1 MRGKCVCA
9 EGWRG
14 KDCGVDICPKGC
26 SGSHGKCVDGDCKC
40 MIGWKGRD
48 CEESTCPGALAGGV
62 ECSGHGRCDV
72 NHLHEVKCICEKAYK
87 GIDCAIAKNSTAG
100 RRECASRLC
109 TSEVHGR
116 CASDDEGPCV
126 CNPGWAGAD
135 CAKLL
140 CPKSCSGNGFCTD
153 AGCRCYDGFRGEDC
167 ATPICP
173 NACSNHG
180 QCIRGDCQC
189 NPGWADRDCSLQV
202 NLRRRS
208 AEALDLPR

>member
-1 MRGKCVCA
+1 
-9 EGWRG
+9 
-14 KDCGVDICPKGC
+14 
-26 SGSHGKCVDGDCKC
+26 

-126 CNPGWAGAD
+126 CNPGWAGAA
-135 CAKLL
+135 CERLL
-140 CPKSCSGNGFCTD
+140 CPNSCSGHGICTD
-153 AGCRCYDGFRGEDC
+153 AGCR
-167 ATPICP
+167 ATTASAVRTAPRPSAPTPAPTTASASAATASATRWQTVTARC
-173 NACSNHG
+173 
-180 QCIRGDCQC
+180 
-189 NPGWADRDCSLQV
+189 
-202 NLRRRS
+202 RS
-208 AEALDLPR
+208 T